1 VTTGSL
7 IKQALLA
14 LALAIVAAACG
25 GGSSKQP
32 DGGGTV
38 TPDGATPD
46 GPMTQATLTQYV
58 IDLVQHQT
66 ASNTAP
72 RPYSE
77 FQSLPD
83 PDGSNGSA
91 YSSLFP

>member
-1 VTTGSL
+1 MSSL

-14 LALAIVAAACG
+14 LALAIIAAACG
-25 GGSSKQP
+25 GSSGKQP
-32 DGGGTV
+32 DGGGT
-38 TPDGATPD
+38 TTDGAMPD
-46 GPMTQATLTQYV
+46 GPMTQETLTQYV

-77 FQSLPD
+77 FQGLPD

-91 YSSLFP
+91 YSSLF